1 MATLKLQCDDGE
13 IYRLTL
19 QGALS
24 FESVIQAVATSRH
37 DIEPE
42 MLSASGGC
50 SLKYAD
56 DEGDLCTL
64 APATFNDFVEQQGGS
79 TAKVLKLKLQLPK
92 KLPPKKTDDLPKPET
107 SPSASAEAQ
116 PGATE
121 RPRHGPPPGLGK
133 EEDDASECSS
143 SRAGLWGPCGGGG
156 GPRRLVMALRALRD
170 AGVLTPAMFASLAV
184 QWLPLVTQRVTRK
197 VDKINHM
204 ARDGLSQSLQK
215 LLQEVKD
222 RAAVTAGL
230 ESFAAPL
237 GEALS
242 DAPGPRTLGQ
252 AILELLKA
260 LRGLGFEAQAR
271 FSEGLASHLL
281 PLLDDILAPQAEGSR
296 ERSSPW
302 CGGPGPAAWQHHF
315 GVECDGCKAA
325 PLVGPRFKCPA
336 CPDYDLCGN
345 CYTRKLELHGNCEA
359 ANRDFQCIL
368 FPGMGG
374 QGKGKGAK
382 GGQCSSGAAVDKGDP
397 WMERGCGDWKAW
409 PGKGGKL
416 GFHTTAM
423 AQAASHGGS
432 GCGGPGMFLPPFAAV
447 CGFPQL
453 LGGAFDDPRQDSDAW
468 SALWDVGGFG
478 KGHGKGKG
486 KGSWWR
492 GKGFFPEQ
500 CDPWL
505 QQQQLWIDK
514 ESCNEEELEKKLAV
528 LRELCLG
535 NDEVNRE
542 LLAANAGDTTRVA
555 KLLLDA

>member
-1 MATLKLQCDDGE
+1 
-13 IYRLTL
+13 
-19 QGALS
+19 
-24 FESVIQAVATSRH
+24 
-37 DIEPE
+37 
-42 MLSASGGC
+42 C

-92 KLPPKKTDDLPKPET
+92 KLPPKKTDDLPKSET

-336 CPDYDLCGN
+336 CPDYDLCGRRTLLISFEVGDGDQN
-345 CYTRKLELHGNCEA
+345 LNTRMINVSHSIKHLSFSDPDDGRYHRKGW
-359 ANRDFQCIL
+359 ANLPNDDCPTAFFCAHADVTKHLSPLDGRNFLTQAFHQAYIHDL
-368 FPGMGG
+368 
-374 QGKGKGAK
+374 KVVSTVA
-382 GGQCSSGAAVDKGDP
+382 
-397 WMERGCGDWKAW
+397 
-409 PGKGGKL
+409 GGKTSYQFKYTGRVSTL
-416 GFHTTAM
+416 AEDKIPQAQFHYDIE
-423 AQAASHGGS
+423 
-432 GCGGPGMFLPPFAAV
+432 PFSINVKRDEKRWYDFGTSLCAI
-447 CGFPQL
+447 
-453 LGGAFDDPRQDSDAW
+453 LGGAFVVMRLISRFTLGVVKTVD
-468 SALWDVGGFG
+468 GK
-478 KGHGKGKG
+478 KGH
-486 KGSWWR
+486 R
-492 GKGFFPEQ
+492 GAS
-500 CDPWL
+500 
-505 QQQQLWIDK
+505 I
-514 ESCNEEELEKKLAV
+514 
-528 LRELCLG
+528 
-535 NDEVNRE
+535 
-542 LLAANAGDTTRVA
+542 AAGGLNYD
-555 KLLLDA
+555 